1 VRASLSPQD
10 FCFFGSP
17 KFVAQSEALQTATS
31 NKAAR
36 SMSALRTC
44 CVLPHAADTMTVK
57 RYRVKRIGALP
68 INPKIRV

>member
-1 VRASLSPQD
+1 VRASLSPQV

-36 SMSALRTC
+36 SHVRITDMLRAPTRC
-44 CVLPHAADTMTVK
+44 RYNAVK

-68 INPKIRV
+68 INPKIRL